1 MKISLASPPSSP
13 TSPTSPLTTLPT
25 SPTLPTSQLRRR
37 IGLSLALLPAALAGG
52 CGFKIRGAN
61 LGLPFERILVQ
72 GEGFVANEV
81 RWILQGQP
89 SVKIVQKSA
98 DAQVVLNLMSER
110 IERTVVAFSSAGRP
124 REIQLRLRAMYRV
137 TDGYAVEITP
147 PAEIAVTRDISV
159 TESEA
164 LSITSAEDAM
174 QVDMRRDI
182 AQQIV
187 RRLRAIKLPAP

>member
-1 MKISLASPPSSP
+1 MKIFLASPRSPSSSRLTTLPTLPTWP
-13 TSPTSPLTTLPT
+13 TSPTSQ
-25 SPTLPTSQLRRR
+25 SRRR
-37 IGLSLALLPAALAGG
+37 FGLSLALLPVALAGG

-72 GEGFVANEV
+72 GEGVVANEV

-89 SVKIVQKSA
+89 TMKIVQKSV

-110 IERTVVAFSSAGRP
+110 TERTVVAFSSAGRP

-147 PAEIAVTRDISV
+147 PAEVTVTRDISV